1 MSCPIAHIRLS
12 SFTFRLLRINLK
24 IINMLMKDHLGKGP
38 PLHHKHSVLTPMM
51 TPYEPCVDGT
61 VLNIKVRSSC
71 GSDTDKL
78 KAHRPSAER
87 SFPLINMK
95 GAKLDFPKTII
106 TVTVTIQHLQAPRPA
121 GSQGHRKNFHKT
133 QECRGYIFLNFKS
146 SIKKKNRFGKV
157 KPCPSL
163 A

>member
-1 MSCPIAHIRLS
+1 M
-12 SFTFRLLRINLK
+12 LK
-24 IINMLMKDHLGKGP
+24 KDHLGKGP

-78 KAHRPSAER
+78 KAHRPSAEC

-106 TVTVTIQHLQAPRPA
+106 TVTVTITLT
-121 GSQGHRKNFHKT
+121 ST
-133 QECRGYIFLNFKS
+133 
-146 SIKKKNRFGKV
+146 
-157 KPCPSL
+157 
-163 A
+163 

>member
-24 IINMLMKDHLGKGP
+24 IINMLKKDHLGKGP

-78 KAHRPSAER
+78 KAHRPSAEC

-106 TVTVTIQHLQAPRPA
+106 TVTVTITLTSTQTCWST
-121 GSQGHRKNFHKT
+121 GSQKELPRNTGMQRIYF
-133 QECRGYIFLNFKS
+133 S
-146 SIKKKNRFGKV
+146 
-157 KPCPSL
+157 
-163 A
+163 